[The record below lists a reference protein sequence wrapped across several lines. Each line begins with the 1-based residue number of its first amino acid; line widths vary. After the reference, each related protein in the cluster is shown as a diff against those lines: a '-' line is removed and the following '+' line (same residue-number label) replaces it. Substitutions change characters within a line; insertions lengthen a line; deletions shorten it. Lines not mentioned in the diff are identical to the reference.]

1 VEQLAPTIGEGSTAL
16 VRVQPESRGWDHPR
30 VLWQR
35 KDDPEGEPLFTL
47 EDVAERGSWSSL
59 EQFRQLVERS
69 LRTALS
75 IVAEDLPGVAQVRAF
90 LSCAMSSFFRV
101 LSHYSTCVLLI

>member
-1 VEQLAPTIGEGSTAL
+1 MEQLAPTIGEGSTAL

-47 EDVAERGSWSSL
+47 EDAAEGG
-59 EQFRQLVERS
+59 
-69 LRTALS
+69 AGAPLS
-75 IVAEDLPGVAQVRAF
+75 NIA
-90 LSCAMSSFFRV
+90 S
-101 LSHYSTCVLLI
+101 